1 MRSHNFAL
9 TLALGVA
16 LASAA
21 PAAEVALKDGR
32 VIKTA
37 KPYAVKGAMAILT
50 LPDGRLLSVPASEVD
65 VPRTQELSKK
75 AAAAPPAAPAEPT
88 VAAPKTLA
96 EAAQSKGRKKASV
109 VLTDSDVVPGEMLG
123 QGEGGEKKTGGGD
136 VTISGADARKVEG
149 GYAIT
154 GSVMNSSK
162 IEVSAVKVTIE
173 AIGDENKTI
182 ATVFGQIAKDSL
194 GPGEKAAFTA
204 QITTDVVAKSFRYVP
219 SWQETVP
226 RVEKVAPGGGTE
238 GKGDATAAAKPSPS
252 PTPAAA
258 APAAPAKAPEPEP
271 TPRYVPDPG
280 MAPPQANAPVG
291 APTTPGG
298 AYIPRPSDSQAQPQP
313 PVPTRVP

>member
-1 MRSHNFAL
+1 MRSHTFAL
-9 TLALGVA
+9 TLALGIA
-16 LASAA
+16 LAAAA

-32 VIKTA
+32 VVKTA
-37 KPYAVKGAMAILT
+37 KPYTVKGAMAILT

-65 VPRTQELSKK
+65 VAKTRELTAK
-75 AAAAPPAAPAEPT
+75 AAAAPAAAPAEPA
-88 VAAPKTLA
+88 VAAPKSLA
-96 EAAQSKGRKKASV
+96 EAAQAKGKKKASV

-123 QGEGGEKKTGGGD
+123 EAEGGEKKGGGGD

-173 AIGDENKTI
+173 AIGEENKTI
-182 ATVFGQIAKDSL
+182 ATVFGQVAKDAL
-194 GPGEKAAFTA
+194 GPGEKSAFTA
-204 QITTDVVAKSFRYVP
+204 QITTDVVAKNFRYVP

-226 RVEKVAPGGGTE
+226 RVERIASGGGGQ
-238 GKGDATAAAKPSPS
+238 GKGDEAAPARPSPS
-252 PTPAAA
+252 PAAA
-258 APAAPAKAPEPEP
+258 APAAPAKTPEPEP

-280 MAPPQANAPVG
+280 MAPPAANAPVG

-298 AYIPRPSDSQAQPQP
+298 AYIPRPSDSQAQPQS